1 MTGRMSLKY
10 IRETSGGKA
19 GLGVCVSVSKR
30 NGRGEKGKGS
40 KFDEVVSMMSLTFSW
55 RWVRKLDGWVY
66 SSEERAGGSHA
77 NSTPFSNPFKHGSQT
92 NAWLIS
98 TY

>member
-1 MTGRMSLKY
+1 M
-10 IRETSGGKA
+10 
-19 GLGVCVSVSKR
+19 GVCVSVSKR

-77 NSTPFSNPFKHGSQT
+77 NSTSFSNPFKHGSQT
-92 NAWLIS
+92 NARLIS